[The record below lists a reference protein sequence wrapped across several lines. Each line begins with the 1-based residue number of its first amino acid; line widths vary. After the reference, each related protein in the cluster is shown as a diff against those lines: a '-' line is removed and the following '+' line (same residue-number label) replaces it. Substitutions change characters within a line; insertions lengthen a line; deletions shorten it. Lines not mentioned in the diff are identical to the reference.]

1 MNVFILTEEKP
12 KASVI
17 KQLFD
22 IYHDDFGVN
31 YSILAPITIKPIFIK
46 NKFTFDYNVEG
57 IKVDGIENIFIK
69 TVSGESSFLDFLFY
83 VQNNAPLEGS
93 KTEEPLFAVEETK
106 TSGAESRNTNAYQR
120 GTKFIY
126 FRHFFP
132 AVPAYML
139 YNDELSEGENKTP
152 TDTEVFGT
160 RTLMTL
166 GVKYVGKKM
175 FSKYVPFRSLDEL
188 IDSKNSMDPP
198 PAGNTPVRITK
209 ESNRICISGTLSKP
223 VEKGNIGHDP
233 NIGCLSMISAAIRS
247 LGWKKDIVITQSKV
261 KQSYIDGAK
270 VINKFLYVCE
280 LLNLKID
287 GVVLKTYQLPD
298 KYWHYE
304 RSSEKMASIL
314 FHVSCEYIGLFEVYQ
329 NHAGCERG
337 YFKPAT
343 GELITIPKYCGEDSS
358 GVTIA
363 LEDKNTPC
371 VNKRNLLI
379 PDVIMRDES
388 RKIIYLIEGK
398 KLSTIKEGLAEI
410 KLYDDIENLYVKKY
424 FSGYTIKRYLTIFG
438 GNYSTLVN
446 NEILLYLAD
455 DGTVIINNSEASLKN
470 ELEKTAF

>member
-1 MNVFILTEEKP
+1 MKIYILTEEKP

-17 KQLFD
+17 KQLMD
-22 IYHDDFGVN
+22 IYNDDFGVG
-31 YSILAPITIKPIFIK
+31 YTIKEPIKIKPIFAD
-46 NKFTFDYNVEG
+46 NKFTFDYVVEG
-57 IKVDGIENIFIK
+57 IKINGIEDIIIK

-83 VQNNAPLEGS
+83 VQDHSPIEGS

-132 AVPAYML
+132 KVPAYML
-139 YNDELSEGENKTP
+139 YNDELGEGENKTP

-166 GVKYVGKKM
+166 GVKYIGKKM
-175 FSKYVPFRSLDEL
+175 FSNYVAFKSLDEL
-188 IDSKNSMDPP
+188 INAKNSMDPP

-209 ESNRICISGTLSKP
+209 EPTRITISGTLSKP

-247 LGWKKDIVITQSKV
+247 LGWKHDIVITQSKV
-261 KQSYIDGAK
+261 KQSYINGTA

-280 LLNLKID
+280 LLKLKID
-287 GVVLKTYQLPD
+287 GVTLKTYSLPD

-304 RSSEKMASIL
+304 KSSEKMASIL
-314 FHVSCEYIGLFEVYQ
+314 FHVSCEYIGLLEVYQ

-337 YFKPAT
+337 YFKPAS
-343 GELITIPKYCGEDSS
+343 GELITIPKYCGENAS
-358 GVTIA
+358 GVTIP
-363 LEDKNTPC
+363 LENKNTPC
-371 VNKRNLLI
+371 SNKRNLLI

-388 RKIIYLIEGK
+388 KKIIYLIEGK
-398 KLSTIKEGLAEI
+398 KLSTINEGLAEI
-410 KLYDDIENLYVKKY
+410 KLYDDIESLYVKKY
-424 FSGYTIKRYLTIFG
+424 FPGYTIKRYLTIFG
-438 GNYSTLVN
+438 GSHTTLIDN
-446 NEILLYLAD
+446 KILLYLSD
-455 DGTVIINNSEASLKN
+455 DGTVIINSSETSLKN
-470 ELEKTAF
+470 DLEKTAF